1 VSGQTSRSLR
11 SLQGPG
17 LRWVTMRWVTN
28 SGRAVVGQPWAA
40 VRGAGVAVDGLK
52 NVFGVGG
59 RLAAGSGLGALGLH
73 RAAAPCQV
81 EVFDV
86 ELEAVLLRERRFRT
100 ASAPTSS
107 PAAQCTAP
115 PAHRAV
121 SLQLWSN
128 PGERMPPA
136 WD

>member
-1 VSGQTSRSLR
+1 VSGQKSRSLR
-11 SLQGPG
+11 YLQGPG
-17 LRWVTMRWVTN
+17 LRWVTN

-40 VRGAGVAVDGLK
+40 VRGAGVPVDGLK

-59 RLAAGSGLGALGLH
+59 RLAAGWGLGALGFH

-107 PAAQCTAP
+107 LAAQCTAP

-121 SLQLWSN
+121 SLKLWSN